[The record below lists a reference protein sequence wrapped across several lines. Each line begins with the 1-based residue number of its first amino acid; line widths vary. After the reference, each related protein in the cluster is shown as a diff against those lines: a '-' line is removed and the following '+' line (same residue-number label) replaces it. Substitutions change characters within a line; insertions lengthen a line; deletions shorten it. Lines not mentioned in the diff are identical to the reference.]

1 LYLESL
7 EIHGFKSFGK
17 KTKFKFTDGITSIVG
32 PNGCGKSNVVDALR
46 WVLGEQRA
54 GIIRGERMENVIF
67 NGSKSI
73 KPLGMAE
80 ASVTLHNTKNV
91 LPIEYS
97 EVVITRRLFRSG
109 ESQYL
114 INHTPCRLKDIQDL
128 FMDTGLGPD
137 AYSIMEL
144 SMVES
149 IINGKPEDRRRIFEE
164 AAGVTK
170 YKVRRKAA
178 LRKLEATAGDLVRLN
193 DILSEV
199 EKTVSSLQR
208 QVKRAQRYQELKEIL
223 KGKEIQLATHDFS
236 KIKIELEPLFAKL
249 HETQDKR
256 AELTVQFD
264 EKEAQIEQARL
275 TLLETE
281 RRLSAQQKQLNEL
294 NARIQKKEEEILVDR
309 ERRKA
314 LEEAKVRLQRDKEEA
329 LARIEKTQIEIG
341 HLKENLQGLF
351 EKIQAAESDF
361 QEKNVSLKSLE
372 VNVQDKRD
380 RLKAIEKQRLL
391 AAESLTKSKQEEER
405 IRTQMENLDTRIAAI
420 DRELEEGALLER
432 IRQEKIE
439 NVNETRGE
447 LTSHLQQMR
456 TTQMALQKQ
465 MQNLSSEKETLKEQI
480 LNRRSELQTLKERIE
495 LLKKFI
501 ESYEDHPEGVQHLLL
516 QGYLNGNCKG
526 TLAEILTVDSKYR
539 RAIETALGEAAVSL
553 IVEETDQALQ
563 CIEVLKSSEKGTAT
577 FFPLDKF
584 RAYRN
589 GQNAR
594 NDEIRSRLNEGV
606 IDWAYNLVNCGDDYR
621 RLVESLLGDYL
632 IVSDLE
638 TAKSQVERLRDH
650 HVSLI
655 TLNGEIIST
664 WGMIKG
670 GAQSEAGVI
679 GRKALVEELES
690 KSRMLFNDLEN
701 EERRHHGLENQYQGN
716 FTRDQD
722 LSKQIKSK
730 EAEITDAEVQLAQ
743 LHFESKKE
751 SEACER
757 LSKEK
762 EIHHQTQSELK
773 EKIVAMIPA
782 LQDVEANRG
791 RFNTDFQQV
800 SEELL
805 QFEQQ
810 LEEYRAVVQDSRVKL
825 ADLKSEERHVQEDI
839 ARLQDFMRELRISQQ
854 RIADEI
860 ASAENESVEL
870 EQRIDFNKQTI
881 STELDQRMKMEADVL
896 QIEQYYSGEK
906 EKIEAQ
912 DKLVKEIRNQRDEV
926 SETLHSVELRVAELK
941 MQAERIKD
949 RIKEE
954 YKIDIQPKPIDETLD
969 IAVLSEEIV
978 NMKDRIAAM
987 EPVNLLALK
996 EYEKE
1001 KERLDFLTTQ
1011 KNDLIAAESNLKDT
1025 IRVIN
1030 KTAREQF
1037 LAVFEQI
1044 QKNFAEVFTGFFASG
1059 KAALLL
1065 ADNEDPLEAEILIEA
1080 DPKGRRVGALSL
1092 LSGGEKALTAISLLF
1107 AIYLVK
1113 PSPFCI
1119 LDEVDAPLDD
1129 SNIGRFVNAIRKFS
1143 NNTQFIVITHN
1154 KLTMRSADCLY
1165 GVTMEEEG
1173 VSKVVSVNFKDM
1185 DLGKTTAKAA

>member
-1 LYLESL
+1 L

-17 KTKFKFTDGITSIVG
+17 KTKFKFTDGITAIVG

-46 WVLGEQRA
+46 WVLGEQKA
-54 GIIRGERMENVIF
+54 GIIRSERMENVIF
-67 NGSKSI
+67 NGAKTI

-80 ASVTLHNTKNV
+80 VSVTIQNTKNV
-91 LPIEYS
+91 LPIEFS

-114 INHTPCRLKDIQDL
+114 INHSPCRLKDIQDL

-178 LRKLEATAGDLVRLN
+178 LRKLEATEADLVRLN

-199 EKTVSSLQR
+199 EKNVSSLQR

-236 KIKIELEPLFAKL
+236 KVKMELEPLFAKL
-249 HETQDKR
+249 QETQDQR
-256 AELTVQFD
+256 AQLTAQFD

-294 NARIQKKEEEILVDR
+294 TARIQKKEEEILVDR

-314 LEEAKVRLQRDKEEA
+314 LEEAKVRLLRDKEEVA
-329 LARIEKTQIEIG
+329 ARIEKAQIEIG

-361 QEKNVSLKSLE
+361 QDKNVNLKAME
-372 VNVQDKRD
+372 VNVQDRRD
-380 RLKAIEKQRLL
+380 KLKGIEKQRLL

-405 IRTQMENLDTRIAAI
+405 IRTQLENLAARIAAI
-420 DRELEEGALLER
+420 DRELEESELLAR
-432 IRQEKIE
+432 VRQDKIE
-439 NVNETRGE
+439 NLNNSRAE
-447 LTSHLQQMR
+447 LTAHLQQMR
-456 TTQMALQKQ
+456 SAQSAVQKQ
-465 MQNLSSEKETLKEQI
+465 MQNLKSEKENLKEEI
-480 LNRRSELQTLKERIE
+480 LNRRAELQTLKERIE

-526 TLAEILTVDSKYR
+526 TLAENLTVESKYR
-539 RAIETALGEAAVSL
+539 RAIEIALGEAAVSL
-553 IVEETDQALQ
+553 IVEETDQALL
-563 CIEVLKSSEKGTAT
+563 CIDVLKSSEKGAVT

-584 RAYRN
+584 RGYRN
-589 GQNAR
+589 GRLVR
-594 NDEIRSRLNEGV
+594 NEEIRSNLGAGV
-606 IDWAYNLVNCGDDYR
+606 IDWAYNLVHCSADYR
-621 RLVESLLGDYL
+621 RLVESLLADYL

-638 TAKSQVERLRDH
+638 TAKSQADRLRDH
-650 HVSLI
+650 RVSLI
-655 TLNGEIIST
+655 TLNGEVIST

-670 GAQSEAGVI
+670 GAQGEAGVI
-679 GRKALVEELES
+679 GRKALVEELEAKA
-690 KSRMLFNDLEN
+690 KSLFSQLED
-701 EERRHHGLENQYQGN
+701 EERRHHDLENQYQECFN
-716 FTRDQD
+716 RDQE
-722 LSKQIKSK
+722 LSQQIKSK
-730 EAEITDAEVQLAQ
+730 ESEITETEVQLAQ
-743 LHFESKKE
+743 LHFESKKDFE
-751 SEACER
+751 SRER
-757 LSKEK
+757 LAKEK
-762 EIHHQTQSELK
+762 ETHHQTQVELQGR
-773 EKIVAMIPA
+773 IVVMTPA
-782 LQDVEANRG
+782 LADVETSRG
-791 RFNTDFQQV
+791 KFNAELQQI
-800 SEELL
+800 SDELL
-805 QFEQQ
+805 QLETQ
-810 LEEYRAVVQDSRVKL
+810 LEEYRSVVQDSRVKL
-825 ADLKSEERHVQEDI
+825 ADLKSEERHVQEDLTRQQEFI
-839 ARLQDFMRELRISQQ
+839 REWRATLQRH
-854 RIADEI
+854 ADEM
-860 ASAENESVEL
+860 AAAENELAEL
-870 EQRIDFNKQTI
+870 EKRIELNKQSI
-881 STELDQRMKMEADVL
+881 AAELDERMKMEAEVL
-896 QIEQYYSGEK
+896 QLEQYYAGEK
-906 EKIEAQ
+906 EKIDAQ
-912 DKLVKEIRNQRDEV
+912 DKLVKQIRNERDEV
-926 SETLHSVELRVAELK
+926 SEIMHSTELRVSELK
-941 MQAERIKD
+941 MQAERIKE

-954 YKIDIQPKPIDETLD
+954 YKIDIQPAPIDETLEV
-969 IAVLSEEIV
+969 ATLAEEIAA
-978 NMKDRIAAM
+978 MKDRLAAM

-996 EYEKE
+996 EFEKE

-1011 KNDLIAAESNLKDT
+1011 KNDLIAAENNLKDT

-1037 LAVFEQI
+1037 LAVFGQI
-1044 QKNFAEVFTGFFASG
+1044 QKNFAEVFAGFFANG
-1059 KAALLL
+1059 KAALKL
-1065 ADNEDPLEAEILIEA
+1065 ADGEDPLEAEILIEA
-1080 DPKGRRVGALSL
+1080 DPKGRRVAALSL

-1129 SNIGRFVNAIRKFS
+1129 SNIVRFVNAIRKFS
-1143 NNTQFIVITHN
+1143 NNTQFIVVTHN
-1154 KLTMRSADCLY
+1154 KLTMRAADCLY

-1185 DLGKTTAKAA
+1185 EVGERPAKAA

>member
-46 WVLGEQRA
+46 WVLGEQKA
-54 GIIRGERMENVIF
+54 GTIRSERMENVIF
-67 NGSKSI
+67 NGSKTI

-80 ASVTLHNTKNV
+80 VSIAIQNTRNV

-114 INHTPCRLKDIQDL
+114 INHSPCRLKDILDL

-178 LRKLEATAGDLVRLN
+178 LRKLEATAADILRLN

-199 EKTVSSLQR
+199 EKNVNSLQR
-208 QVKRAQRYQELKEIL
+208 QVKRAQRYQELKETL
-223 KGKEIQLATHDFS
+223 KGKEVQFATHEFS
-236 KIKIELEPLFAKL
+236 KIKNELEPLFARL
-249 HETQDKR
+249 NTTQDKR
-256 AELTVQFD
+256 AELTSQFD

-281 RRLSAQQKQLNEL
+281 RRLSAQQRLLNEL
-294 NARIQKKEEEILVDR
+294 TARIQKIEEEILVDR

-314 LEEAKVRLQRDKEEA
+314 LEEAKVRLHRDKEEA
-329 LARIEKTQIEIG
+329 AARIEKTEIEIAQ
-341 HLKENLQGLF
+341 LKENLQGLF

-361 QEKNVSLKSLE
+361 QEKNVNLKSME

-380 RLKAIEKQRLL
+380 RLKGIEKQRLL
-391 AAESLTKSKQEEER
+391 TADSLAKSKQEEER
-405 IRTQMENLDTRIAAI
+405 IRTQLENI
-420 DRELEEGALLER
+420 DARMTSINRELEEAALLER
-432 IRQEKIE
+432 IRQEKIDKL
-439 NVNETRGE
+439 NDQRAD

-456 TTQMALQKQ
+456 SAQLALQKQ
-465 MQNLSSEKETLKEQI
+465 MQNVGAEKENLKEEI
-480 LNRRSELQTLKERIE
+480 FNRRSELQTLKERIE

-526 TLAEILTVDSKYR
+526 TLAENLTVDSRYR
-539 RAIETALGEAAVSL
+539 RAIETALGDAAVSL

-563 CIEVLKSSEKGTAT
+563 CIEILKSSEKGTVT

-584 RAYRN
+584 KAHRN
-589 GQNAR
+589 GHAAR
-594 NDEIRSRLNEGV
+594 NEEIRSRLHAGV
-606 IDWAYNLVNCGDDYR
+606 IDWATNLVNCNDDYR
-621 RLVESLLGDYL
+621 HLIESLLCDYL

-638 TAKSQVERLRDH
+638 TAKAQAPQLGDH
-650 HVSLI
+650 RVSLI

-670 GAQSEAGVI
+670 GAQGEAGVV
-679 GRKALVEELES
+679 GRKALVDELES
-690 KSRMLFNDLEN
+690 KARNLFVELEN
-701 EERRHHGLENQYQGN
+701 EERRHHGFENQYQDCFN
-716 FTRDQD
+716 RDQD
-722 LSKQIKSK
+722 LSKQIKTK
-730 EAEITDAEVQLAQ
+730 EAEITDTEVQLAQ
-743 LHFESKKE
+743 LHFESKKDA
-751 SEACER
+751 EAGAR
-757 LSKEK
+757 FKKEVQ
-762 EIHHQTQSELK
+762 EQAVAQDDLK
-773 EKIVAMIPA
+773 QKIATIAPS
-782 LQDVEANRG
+782 LENVEASRG
-791 RFNTDFQQV
+791 KFNVEFQQI

-805 QFEQQ
+805 QTELQ

-825 ADLKSEERHVQEDI
+825 VDFKSEERHMQEDI
-839 ARLQDFMRELRISQQ
+839 GRQQDYLRELRISQQ
-854 RIADEI
+854 RIANEI
-860 ASAENESVEL
+860 VTAETESVEL
-870 EQRIDFNKQTI
+870 EQRVEQNKAI
-881 STELDQRMKMEADVL
+881 IATELDERMKLEADVL
-896 QIEQYYSGEK
+896 QLEQYYASEK
-906 EKIEAQ
+906 EKIDAQ
-912 DKLVKEIRNQRDEV
+912 DKLVKQIRNERDAV
-926 SETLHSVELRVAELK
+926 SEDLHSIELRVSELK
-941 MQAERIKD
+941 MQAERIKE
-949 RIKEE
+949 RINEE
-954 YKIDIQPKPIDETLD
+954 YKIDLQPQPIDDLLD
-969 IAVLSEEIV
+969 VATLSEEIAA
-978 NMKDRIAAM
+978 MKDRIAAM

-1011 KNDLIAAESNLKDT
+1011 KNDLITAEDNLKET
-1025 IRVIN
+1025 ILVIN

-1037 LAVFEQI
+1037 IAVFEQV
-1044 QKNFAEVFTGFFASG
+1044 QKNFVEVFTGFFANG
-1059 KAALLL
+1059 KASLRL

-1080 DPKGRRVGALSL
+1080 DPKGRRVNALTL

-1129 SNIGRFVNAIRKFS
+1129 ANVGRFVGAIRKFS
-1143 NNTQFIVITHN
+1143 NNTQFIVVTHN

-1185 DLGKTTAKAA
+1185 DVGKVTAQAA

>member
-1 LYLESL
+1 MYLESL

-17 KTKFKFTDGITSIVG
+17 KTKFKFTDGITAIVG

-54 GIIRGERMENVIF
+54 GTIRSERMENVIF
-67 NGSKSI
+67 NGSKTI

-80 ASVTLHNTKNV
+80 ASVTIHNTKNV

-114 INHTPCRLKDIQDL
+114 INHNPCRLKDIQDL

-149 IINGKPEDRRRIFEE
+149 IINGKPEDRRKIFEE

-178 LRKLEATAGDLVRLN
+178 LRKLEATEADLVRLN

-199 EKTVSSLQR
+199 EKNVSSLQR
-208 QVKRAQRYQELKEIL
+208 QVKRARRYQELKEIL
-223 KGKEIQLATHDFS
+223 KGKEIQLATHEFS
-236 KIKIELEPLFAKL
+236 KIKHELEPLFETL
-249 HETQDKR
+249 HATQDKR
-256 AELTVQFD
+256 AELTAQFD

-294 NARIQKKEEEILVDR
+294 SARIQKKEEEILVDR

-314 LEEAKVRLQRDKEEA
+314 LEETKVRLLRDRDEA
-329 LARIEKTQIEIG
+329 AARIEKTEVEIA
-341 HLKENLQGLF
+341 HLKEKLQGLF

-361 QEKNVSLKSLE
+361 QEKNVNLKSLE
-372 VNVQDKRD
+372 VSVHDKRD
-380 RLKAIEKQRLL
+380 KLKAIEKQRLQTAEGL
-391 AAESLTKSKQEEER
+391 AKSKQEEER
-405 IRTQMENLDTRIAAI
+405 LRTQLENLETRIAAI
-420 DRELEEGALLER
+420 DRELEEGELLER
-432 IRQEKIE
+432 IRQDKIDKL
-439 NVNETRGE
+439 NETRGE
-447 LTSHLQQMR
+447 LTSELQQMR
-456 TTQMALQKQ
+456 TTQSALQKQ
-465 MQNLSSEKETLKEQI
+465 MQNLSAEKEALKEQI
-480 LNRRSELQTLKERIE
+480 LNRRAELQTLKERIE

-526 TLAEILTVDSKYR
+526 TLAEVLTVDAKYR

-584 RAYRN
+584 KGYRN
-589 GQNAR
+589 GQT
-594 NDEIRSRLNEGV
+594 SRHDDIKSQLEEGV
-606 IDWAYNLVNCGDDYR
+606 IDWAYNLVHCSDDYR
-621 RLVESLLGDYL
+621 RLVESLLSDYL

-638 TAKSQVERLRDH
+638 TAKLQADRLHDH
-650 HVSLI
+650 RVSLI
-655 TLNGEIIST
+655 TLNGEVIST

-670 GAQSEAGVI
+670 GAQGEAGVI

-690 KSRMLFNDLEN
+690 KSKSLFAQLES
-701 EERRHHGLENQYQGN
+701 EERRRLDLENQYQECFN
-716 FTRDQD
+716 RDQE
-722 LSKQIKSK
+722 LSKKIKSK
-730 EAEITDAEVQLAQ
+730 ESEIAEAEMQLAQ
-743 LHFESKKE
+743 FHFESKKE
-751 SEACER
+751 SETRER
-757 LSKEK
+757 LSNEK
-762 EIHHQTQSELK
+762 AAVFLTRNELQ
-773 EKIVAMIPA
+773 EKIAA
-782 LQDVEANRG
+782 LAPSLDNVEINRG
-791 RFNTDFQQV
+791 KVNAEFLQI
-800 SEELL
+800 SEELQQL
-805 QFEQQ
+805 EQQ
-810 LEEYRAVVQDSRVKL
+810 LEGYRAVVQDSRVKL
-825 ADLKSEERHVQEDI
+825 VDLKGEERHLQEDI
-839 ARLQDFMRELRISQQ
+839 TRQQDFIREWRATQQ
-854 RIADEI
+854 RLADEMT
-860 ASAENESVEL
+860 AAENEAVEL
-870 EQRIDFNKQTI
+870 EQRIEANKQTI
-881 STELDQRMKMEADVL
+881 AAELDERMKMEADVL
-896 QIEQYYSGEK
+896 QLEQYYAGEK

-912 DKLVKEIRNQRDEV
+912 DKLVKGIRNQRDEV
-926 SETLHSVELRVAELK
+926 SETLHSVELRVSELK
-941 MQAERIKD
+941 MQAERIKEK
-949 RIKEE
+949 IKEE
-954 YKIDIQPKPIDETLD
+954 YHFDIQVEPPDETLD
-969 IAVLSEEIV
+969 IAALSEEIA
-978 NMKDRIAAM
+978 NMKERIAAM

-996 EYEKE
+996 EFEKE

-1011 KNDLIAAESNLKDT
+1011 KNDLITAESNLKDT

-1037 LAVFEQI
+1037 FTVFEKI
-1044 QKNFAEVFTGFFASG
+1044 QKNFTEVFSGFFPNG
-1059 KAALLL
+1059 KATLRL

-1129 SNIGRFVNAIRKFS
+1129 ANVGRFVNAIRKFS
-1143 NNTQFIVITHN
+1143 NNTQFIVVTHN
-1154 KLTMRSADCLY
+1154 KLTMRAADCLY

-1185 DLGKTTAKAA
+1185 DVGERPAKAA